1 MVALVP
7 FPTQIDDE
15 NDDENESGEPRRK
28 AISEVRGALEYEL
41 PTLKLQ
47 DDALDEVDLEIV
59 RIAGAASARI
69 ERYAPSAPDAVKD
82 EALIRFVS
90 WLSESSGVINPQ
102 NITGLNVT
110 SPPENQSRAFRLSG
124 AMGLLSQWR
133 IRGVGLVEESTS

>member
-7 FPTQIDDE
+7 FPTAIDDA
-15 NDDENESGEPRRK
+15 NDEEIGKPRRK
-28 AISEVRGALEYEL
+28 AISEVRAALEYEL

-69 ERYAPSAPDAVKD
+69 QRYAPSAPDAVKD
-82 EALIRFVS
+82 ESLIRFLS

-102 NITGLNVT
+102 NITGLDVT

-133 IRGVGLVEESTS
+133 VRGAGVVESTS